1 MDPDSDTADPSMPS
15 SSQSVSTNPK
25 VFSYKKLN
33 KLICDMNLSEGSSKL
48 LAFKLKEKILL
59 DCGTKVKVEA
69 GNNSNKLK
77 TETRQIL
84 CSLCRSKILT
94 KTVYNKLIK
103 SIRE

>member
-59 DCGTKVKVEA
+59 DCGTKVNFNRKREH
-69 GNNSNKLK
+69 GL
-77 TETRQIL
+77 IL
-84 CSLCRSKILT
+84 CFICERASYSYRSSEL
-94 KTVYNKLIK
+94 
-103 SIRE
+103 